1 MGLGVP
7 IGLGVPMGFYGVGGP
22 YRVGG
27 VSMGLGLWGPHPTP
41 QTVSPIGDE
50 CHAGAVLGSGA
61 WGSHQTP
68 PLQPPPPGPS
78 IRPINPPHIPHG
90 PMDREPHRG

>member
-27 VSMGLGLWGPHPTP
+27 VSMGLGLWGPH
-41 QTVSPIGDE
+41 
-50 CHAGAVLGSGA
+50 
-61 WGSHQTP
+61 
-68 PLQPPPPGPS
+68 
-78 IRPINPPHIPHG
+78 IPHH
-90 PMDREPHRG
+90 PTDREPHRG